1 MCCGRQAPL
10 GPLNQNAVKILNKT
24 HCTQST
30 HTVSTLVYTVS
41 VLSCLSACVLIKCR
55 ILLIKSNNAQRGSNA
70 IKNASNSSAWAER
83 HAKWERERE
92 REWKREHT
100 IVRAVRAL
108 SLRGLTSLSLSPSP
122 DAAACC
128 QARAK
133 ATAIFWVSQTRFICK
148 AQHKNNNNK
157 Q

>member
-1 MCCGRQAPL
+1 MGVRPRWGL
-10 GPLNQNAVKILNKT
+10 LIKMLSKFLIKRTIHSLYT
-24 HCTQST
+24 H
-30 HTVSTLVYTVS
+30 STLVYTVS

-70 IKNASNSSAWAER
+70 IKNASNCSAWAATCKVAER
-83 HAKWERERE
+83 GRDWKLGRERE
-92 REWKREHT
+92 REREHT

-108 SLRGLTSLSLSPSP
+108 SLRGLTSLSPSPSP

-133 ATAIFWVSQTRFICK
+133 ATTIF
-148 AQHKNNNNK
+148 
-157 Q
+157 

>member
-1 MCCGRQAPL
+1 MRLKTRQTAL
-10 GPLNQNAVKILNKT
+10 RG
-24 HCTQST
+24 QSDMQ
-30 HTVSTLVYTVS
+30 SE
-41 VLSCLSACVLIKCR
+41 K
-55 ILLIKSNNAQRGSNA
+55 
-70 IKNASNSSAWAER
+70 
-83 HAKWERERE
+83 ERE

-133 ATAIFWVSQTRFICK
+133 ATAIF
-148 AQHKNNNNK
+148 
-157 Q
+157 